1 MTEAVINLQN
11 KTENMH
17 EIPSVEIFHPFVDKY
32 LVRAY
37 ALHHLFIFSLFP
49 PSYEIGSKIETKISR
64 KNRKSPP

>member
-37 ALHHLFIFSLFP
+37 ALHH
-49 PSYEIGSKIETKISR
+49 
-64 KNRKSPP
+64 